1 MRISRSSPI
10 RSISMVLALIL
21 FPVTVVLAQQSLQTP
36 CELSGFERYTTYEEM
51 MTYLQNVQAASTEM
65 RLSNYGTTYEGRE
78 LPFAVFS
85 RPSVRQPWEALV
97 SGKPIVLLAANVHGG
112 ERTLRESLL
121 IMVRELAT
129 SGTPLNRMLDDLVIL
144 VAPSLNP
151 DGFEATPRGTRGNA
165 WGIDLNRDYAK
176 LEQQA
181 LANYVGNLS
190 NTWHPHIVV
199 DGHNG
204 GSYPYNICYLGPSH
218 AAPSQLIAQF
228 CDQDIF
234 PFIDRKM
241 EASGYR
247 SFYYSGGNET
257 EWRVGGSD
265 PRISRNYIGFTN
277 NIGILFESPGRQGM
291 ETGVKSGA
299 VAYQAMLEFATE
311 NPSAVMELVSFARQ
325 ETVQMGDAAE
335 GMVPV
340 QQEYGPEDFPV
351 TYQTEIGPRG
361 GERELIT
368 VTDGKIMKKPVV
380 TAERERPWA
389 YLLPREAREA
399 VELLKRHGIAIEVL
413 QDTVTVEIEAYT
425 LESVAYQSEYGH
437 TAAVNAKV
445 GEVLTMT
452 RRFPKGTYVVPTGQV
467 LGRVVTHLLEPE
479 TNDNVVHWNTMDAW
493 LPMAEPRQR
502 FRRPGQEQGPPPPKL
517 IPIFK
522 VMSPTPMPTKVLNY

>member
-1 MRISRSSPI
+1 MRIPRSSPI
-10 RSISMVLALIL
+10 RSISMVLMLIL
-21 FPVTVVLAQQSLQTP
+21 FPATVVLAQQSLQTP
-36 CELSGFERYTTYEEM
+36 CESSGFERYTTYEEM
-51 MTYLQNVQAASTEM
+51 MTYLQDVQAASTEM
-65 RLSNYGTTYEGRE
+65 RLSSYGTTYEGRE

-97 SGKPIVLLAANVHGG
+97 SGKPIVLVVANVHGG

-181 LANYVGNLS
+181 LANYVGNLA
-190 NTWHPHIVV
+190 NTWHPHVVV

-218 AAPSQLIAQF
+218 AAPDQRIVQL
-228 CDQDIF
+228 CDQAIF
-234 PFIDRKM
+234 PFIDRQM

-265 PRISRNYIGFTN
+265 PRISRNYMGFTN
-277 NIGILFESPGRQGM
+277 GIGILFESPGGQEM
-291 ETGVKSGA
+291 EIGVKSGV
-299 VAYQAMLEFATE
+299 VAYQAVIE
-311 NPSAVMELVSFARQ
+311 FARQ
-325 ETVQMGDAAE
+325 NPDQVMETVNRARRETVLMGDAAE
-335 GMVPV
+335 GTVPV

-351 TYQTEIGPRG
+351 TYQIRIGPRG
-361 GERELIT
+361 GERQLIT

-380 TAERERPWA
+380 TAERNRPWA
-389 YLLPREAREA
+389 YLLPREATAA
-399 VELLKRHGIAIEVL
+399 VEMLKRHGIAIEVL
-413 QDTVTVEIEAYT
+413 QDTLTVEFEAYT
-425 LESVAYQSEYGH
+425 LDSVAYQSEYGH
-437 TAAVNAKV
+437 TAAVNATV
-445 GEVLTMT
+445 GEVLTLT

-467 LGRVVTHLLEPE
+467 LGRVAAHLLEPE

-493 LPMAEPRQR
+493 LPMAESRR
-502 FRRPGQEQGPPPPKL
+502 GFRRPGQEPGPPPPKL

-522 VMSPTPMPTKVLNY
+522 VMKPTPMPTKLFHY